1 MTRPKFHE
9 IRGNQ
14 ELALLVLVWFNQ
26 VGSKNMSLEF
36 FVDTFRAKFSD
47 FNSRSGGPAPSNR
60 AIRKLVNQLARE
72 YPNIQ
77 LTMTHLQPAVVRGG
91 ERIRQWWYING
102 PDHWRNFG
110 DEETP
115 PNTLPRYPFNS
126 KTTFESWKE
135 TTVIDLTILPFAQT
149 PWFNPAHLS
158 ERGRQVVERFFPPDF
173 FVINWCGKSF
183 IGKEL
188 I

>member
-1 MTRPKFHE
+1 MRSPKFHE

-14 ELALLVLVWFNQ
+14 ELALLVLVWLNQ

-36 FVDTFRAKFSD
+36 FVDTFRVKFGD
-47 FNSRSGGPAPSNR
+47 FSSRRGSVPSNR

-77 LTMTHLQPAVVRGG
+77 LTMTRLQPAVVQGNQK
-91 ERIRQWWYING
+91 IRQWWYINQ
-102 PDHWRNFG
+102 PDQTNIG

-115 PNTLPRYPFNS
+115 PNVLPRYPFNS
-126 KTTFESWKE
+126 KTTFELWKE
-135 TTVIDLTILPFAQT
+135 TTIIDLTILPFAQT

-158 ERGRQVVERFFPPDF
+158 ERGRQVAERFFPPDF

-183 IGKEL
+183 ISKEL

>member
-26 VGSKNMSLEF
+26 VGSKNMSLDF

-47 FNSRSGGPAPSNR
+47 FNSRRGGAVPSNR
-60 AIRKLVNQLARE
+60 AIRKLVNQLSRE

-77 LTMTHLQPAVVRGG
+77 LTMTYLQPNIVNK
-91 ERIRQWWYING
+91 EKPIRQWWYINQ
-102 PDHWRNFG
+102 PDQTNIGFS
-110 DEETP
+110 DTP
-115 PNTLPRYPFNS
+115 PNVLPRYPFNS

-135 TTVIDLTILPFAQT
+135 TTVIDLTILPFSQT
-149 PWFNPAHLS
+149 PWFNPTHLS
-158 ERGRQVVERFFPPDF
+158 ERGRQVVDRLFPPDF

-183 IGKEL
+183 ISKEL